1 MDHAAAP
8 GLLARG
14 APVHNMVVFH
24 TPAPSAAHQ
33 LLEQGALAERKFL
46 RLSSSAQQKPPLT
59 TLPIPSAAP
68 WTAPRAASK
77 ACSALDEDA
86 ISSAA
91 VAELLGVP
99 VDGGDSTGVGLRLG
113 RSDSRKDRERRDE
126 LERINGRIHQAIG
139 SWEEAIRP
147 LDEWD
152 ELAGEE
158 PEEVQATI
166 EMLLMGKL
174 HKHGISRR
182 EVLAAVADTTHQAK
196 QLKQI
201 ETIERESRESQDQ
214 AQEEDSAVVDAL
226 VAQIT
231 ACKERLDAL
240 HKKEMEELEKLRSS
254 MSALDA
260 ELLDRRAADD
270 GAAAKQRD
278 LEAALREAQAK
289 AQSLADQKELDDKA
303 AARAAEQMR
312 ELNSQLHA
320 LKHKA
325 DVAAEAAELRTP
337 RT

>member
-1 MDHAAAP
+1 MAWAP
-8 GLLARG
+8 IRLTKHDLQNALHLQRVRADNRRAIQEAR
-14 APVHNMVVFH
+14 
-24 TPAPSAAHQ
+24 
-33 LLEQGALAERKFL
+33 K
-46 RLSSSAQQKPPLT
+46 
-59 TLPIPSAAP
+59 
-68 WTAPRAASK
+68 
-77 ACSALDEDA
+77 
-86 ISSAA
+86 
-91 VAELLGVP
+91 LG
-99 VDGGDSTGVGLRLG
+99 
-113 RSDSRKDRERRDE
+113 
-126 LERINGRIHQAIG
+126 
-139 SWEEAIRP
+139 
-147 LDEWD
+147 
-152 ELAGEE
+152 
-158 PEEVQATI
+158 
-166 EMLLMGKL
+166 
-174 HKHGISRR
+174 
-182 EVLAAVADTTHQAK
+182 

-325 DVAAEAAELRTP
+325 DVAAEAAER
-337 RT
+337 